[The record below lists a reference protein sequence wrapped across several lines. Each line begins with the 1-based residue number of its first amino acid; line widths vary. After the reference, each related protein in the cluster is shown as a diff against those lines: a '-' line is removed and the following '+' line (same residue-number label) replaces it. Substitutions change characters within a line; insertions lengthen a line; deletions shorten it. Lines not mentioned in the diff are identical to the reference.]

1 MTEQTTQHE
10 VPEELRELG
19 INMRVVTSPAYEP
32 PTPPNVEIE
41 LEPES
46 SSALMILKEAAY
58 MLPVVGNAMSL
69 ADVAVDVWHL
79 CDDDPNGQSNLAN
92 PWLWAVLV
100 IDAIGIIPAAGNAS
114 RPVRKGAR
122 EAILDFI
129 RGNSVE
135 TVSLVLWNAAGGD
148 ALEFVANMHQWLQQR
163 KPVFQNFITESVGT
177 LKLFVDDPVS
187 GAKQVGM
194 IETNPGF
201 WQGIGD
207 AFQTFSLNAFDRL
220 LDAIGEEKRLNL
232 SNSLG
237 RLGRMASEY
246 VGTAIDDLLPIL
258 MALTA
263 ELLAH
268 KRRRGGVEHEGN
280 AIPGGRNEHP
290 RSATNS
296 TSTRTEDTP
305 SNLPPGCAATCNQPG
320 NILRGPKPVDHVM
333 GDENLWQTDFRV
345 PGLIDVEWT
354 RYYRSSIDQLDDSE
368 LGARWSSP
376 YHLRFEQS
384 ADGLIYIDGL
394 NRALPIEPLS
404 IGESRFLQ
412 RELFTIEHPDADTY
426 DLFYLDGGSE
436 RYERIAE
443 SGSVQYT
450 HFRLV
455 EQRERDGRT
464 LTLDYRQGRLASIHD
479 GASLSLVFGY
489 NDVGLLERVVRQ
501 YPQSELE
508 PEVLAL
514 YSYDSE
520 RNLVSHRDSR
530 DYHREY
536 RYQHHLLTHYVNR
549 NGVGAELTWD
559 WPGKNEGTLPDARE
573 ARCIRTRLED
583 GSEDTRFE
591 YHRGLWYTRVTD
603 ADGVVTIYRYNWDN
617 YIESLTRPYHPDL
630 GSEYWQ
636 WDRLGRLHQHID
648 GEGRTTQYRYDA
660 EGRISA
666 VTDPQGLT
674 TQIEYDDQGLPARVT
689 NPDGR
694 VRETRF
700 DKRGLPV
707 EEIAPSG
714 RKTTYKHNERGLLT
728 AMTDAAGNTYRY
740 EWNDQGLLVSA
751 SDCSQKTT
759 EYHYDHRGHL
769 CEMINAAGHPT
780 RYRLDAGGLP
790 LSIQHADG
798 ATETFTHDGEGSLTE
813 YVDPAG
819 QRTRYRYNGKGQPI
833 ERRDPLGQT
842 FSYQY
847 DRLLRLSALVNQNG
861 DRWSFCYDGGGHL
874 IEEQGFD
881 GRRKTYQ
888 YDVAGALRELHEGD
902 QVTTF
907 KRDSMG
913 RLLERRS
920 ERPGLLPVTTQ
931 FAYDPLGRLVRA
943 ASDDSETQF
952 RFDTADNL
960 IAEVQR
966 HRLPNGSEY
975 SAVTRHTHDALGN
988 RETTT
993 LPDGQQVAWL
1003 RYGSGHVHAMALD
1016 QQELIGFERDD
1027 LHREV
1032 GRHQRGREVESRYDP
1047 VGRLIAQ
1054 QLKPAH
1060 GQALRRQW
1068 HYAENGLLTA
1078 VDDSLRGTTQYGYD
1092 PLGRLRKAASPVREE
1107 HFDFDPAGNLVDPQD
1122 QQSSNSTSATRW
1134 RGERPSDHLDR
1145 GPDEHI
1151 RVDYPNAPKLSS
1163 AMGNL
1168 LKRYAGT
1175 HYHYDDF
1182 GNLVRR
1188 ISPNGETWQ
1197 YRYDPEHRLIEASH
1211 YAQAPAAGDAAMP
1224 TIQAR
1229 YGYDGLGRRVWKQVD
1244 HQGQSPELTVFTWD
1258 GDLLQSEESFQGK
1271 PPTAFPARELRLR

>member
-1 MTEQTTQHE
+1 MADTGGVLGVNVTEDVNRIREHAIHQRVITAEPYSEGET
-10 VPEELRELG
+10 PEAVMLMDVEEDSVSILD
-19 INMRVVTSPAYEP
+19 VV
-32 PTPPNVEIE
+32 VQ
-41 LEPES
+41 
-46 SSALMILKEAAY
+46 AAY
-58 MLPVVGNAMSL
+58 MLPVIGNVMAL
-69 ADVAVDVWHL
+69 GDVARDVADL
-79 CDDDPNGQSNLAN
+79 TGKDPRGQPNHHSA
-92 PWLWAVLV
+92 WLWAVLV
-100 IDAIGIIPAAGNAS
+100 IDAIGLVPAAGNAS
-114 RPVRKGAR
+114 RPMRLATR
-122 EAILDFI
+122 ESVLAFSRGEGVEMAADILI
-129 RGNSVE
+129 NM
-135 TVSLVLWNAAGGD
+135 AAGQ
-148 ALEFVANMHQWLQQR
+148 ALSFLEQLPDWVES
-163 KPVFQNFITESVGT
+163 KKSDFQNEVINIIDKLGEFIEHP
-177 LKLFVDDPVS
+177 VD
-187 GAKQVGM
+187 AATQAGM
-194 IETNPGF
+194 IERNPAWWDILDKGKKIVF
-201 WQGIGD
+201 V
-207 AFQTFSLNAFDRL
+207 AFDRL
-220 LDAIGEEKRLNL
+220 LDALGADRLELVGSLRVL
-232 SNSLG
+232 SGVAVNKIIEGIDEL
-237 RLGRMASEY
+237 LPLVAELASE
-246 VGTAIDDLLPIL
+246 VG
-258 MALTA
+258 
-263 ELLAH
+263 
-268 KRRRGGVEHEGN
+268 RRRRATRGVNHEGG
-280 AIPGGRNEHP
+280 AITGK
-290 RSATNS
+290 TNRHVLDAEYRQS
-296 TSTRTEDTP
+296 SRHETDASPTP
-305 SNLPPGCAATCNQPG
+305 AGCACGFPVSRRNSG
-320 NILRGPKPVDHVM
+320 NPIDYVM
-333 GDENLWQTDFRV
+333 GDENLWHTDFRV
-345 PGLIDVEWT
+345 PGLIDIEWT
-354 RYYRSSIDQLDDSE
+354 RYYRSSIDELDDSE
-368 LGARWSSP
+368 LGARWSTP
-376 YHLRFEQS
+376 YHLRFEEH
-384 ADGLIYIDGL
+384 DGQLTYIDGL
-394 NRALPIEPLS
+394 NRALPVESLA
-404 IGESRFLQ
+404 IGESRFLP
-412 RELFTIEHPDADTY
+412 REQFTLEHPDVDTY
-426 DLFYLDGGSE
+426 VLRFLDEGVE
-436 RYERIAE
+436 HYQRIAE
-443 SGSVQYT
+443 SGSGQRV

-455 EQRERDGRT
+455 ERRERDGRA
-464 LTLDYRQGRLASIHD
+464 LILNYREGCLASITDNAALDLRFHYSD
-479 GASLSLVFGY
+479 A
-489 NDVGLLERVVRQ
+489 GLLERIVRH
-501 YPQSELE
+501 YPGSDQAQ
-508 PEVLAL
+508 EVLARYTHDAQRDL
-514 YSYDSE
+514 VTSE
-520 RNLVSHRDSR
+520 DARGYERH
-530 DYHREY
+530 YQ
-536 RYQHHLLTHYVNR
+536 YQHHLVTRYSHR
-549 NGVGAELTWD
+549 NELAVELEWD
-559 WPGKNEGTLPDARE
+559 WPGKAEGALPSAHE
-573 ARCIRTRLED
+573 TRCIRNRLED

-603 ADGVVTIYRYNWDN
+603 AADVVTIYRYNYHN
-617 YIESLTRPYHPDL
+617 LIESITHPYHPEL
-630 GSEYWQ
+630 GSEHWR
-636 WDRLGRLHQHID
+636 WDEHGRLIRHMD
-648 GEGRTTQYRYDA
+648 GEGRTTRYRYDA
-660 EGRISA
+660 EGRMTA

-861 DRWSFCYDGGGHL
+861 DRWSFRYDGGGHL
-874 IEEQGFD
+874 VEEQGFD

-888 YDVAGALRELHEGD
+888 YDAAGALRELHEGD

-920 ERPGLLPVTTQ
+920 ERPGLLPVTTH

-952 RFDTADNL
+952 RFDAADNL

-988 RETTT
+988 RETTI
-993 LPDGQQVAWL
+993 LPDGQQIAWL

-1032 GRHQRGREVESRYDP
+1032 RRHQRGREVESRYDP

-1092 PLGRLRKAASPVREE
+1092 PLGRLRKASSPVREE

-1122 QQSSNSTSATRW
+1122 PQDNDTTSATRW
-1134 RGERPSDHLDR
+1134 RGER
-1145 GPDEHI
+1145 
-1151 RVDYPNAPKLSS
+1151 
-1163 AMGNL
+1163 
-1168 LKRYAGT
+1168 
-1175 HYHYDDF
+1175 
-1182 GNLVRR
+1182 
-1188 ISPNGETWQ
+1188 
-1197 YRYDPEHRLIEASH
+1197 
-1211 YAQAPAAGDAAMP
+1211 
-1224 TIQAR
+1224 
-1229 YGYDGLGRRVWKQVD
+1229 
-1244 HQGQSPELTVFTWD
+1244 
-1258 GDLLQSEESFQGK
+1258 
-1271 PPTAFPARELRLR
+1271 